1 MRRREAIRQLIQE
14 RPVRSQKELERLLRS
29 RGVAAAQPTLSR
41 DIRELGLVKGAA
53 GYAAPAPVPE
63 TAPVAAAASIAHR
76 RLENADRLVY
86 DFVLS
91 VEIAGT
97 LVVLRTPPAD
107 AQPVALAI
115 DGATLEGVVG
125 TIAGDDTIFLASRSA
140 ADAAALARRFRQAI
154 GARTG
159 AGPARFSQRRRP
171 SARARRA

>member
-14 RPVRSQKELERLLRS
+14 RPVRSQKELERLLRA

-41 DIRELGLVKGAA
+41 DIRELGLVKGSA
-53 GYAAPAPVPE
+53 GYAAPAPIAE
-63 TAPVAAAASIAHR
+63 AAPVAAASIAHR

-115 DGATLEGVVG
+115 DGAALEGVVG
-125 TIAGDDTIFLASRSA
+125 TIAGDDTIFLASRSTK
-140 ADAAALARRFRQAI
+140 DAAALARRFRQAI

-171 SARARRA
+171 SGPAHRRA

>member
-1 MRRREAIRQLIQE
+1 MRRREAIRQLIRE
-14 RPVRSQKELERLLRS
+14 RPVRSQKELERLLRA

-53 GYAAPAPVPE
+53 GYAAPAPVAE
-63 TAPVAAAASIAHR
+63 VAPPAASIAHR

-86 DFVLS
+86 EFVLS

-115 DGATLEGVVG
+115 DAAALEGVVG
-125 TIAGDDTIFLASRSA
+125 TIAGDDTIFLATRSA
-140 ADAAALARRFRQAI
+140 ADAADLARRFRQAI
-154 GARTG
+154 GARAG
-159 AGPARFSQRRRP
+159 ARPARFSPRRRS
-171 SARARRA
+171 SAARRA